1 MCQILYGGK
10 LDFGLT
16 SGCDLSSFLLF
27 LPLSCCSCF
36 LCHLLLVRRDQLA
49 VFTEFCVGPRKIGT
63 RFVALSEA
71 CDCDFGL
78 LVEQIVAIV
87 EVDFHGAD
95 VELHSTSA
103 RGYYL

>member
-1 MCQILYGGK
+1 
-10 LDFGLT
+10 
-16 SGCDLSSFLLF
+16 
-27 LPLSCCSCF
+27 
-36 LCHLLLVRRDQLA
+36 
-49 VFTEFCVGPRKIGT
+49 
-63 RFVALSEA
+63 LSEA